1 MTMTKK
7 TKYEVYLLGGLLA
20 VLALSLYVTRSHDD
34 VFTGVHAADDGKFEP
49 LNVPDPSLRLDLLQQ
64 IHNEQYNG
72 QHRNIFSEEPLPP
85 PPDVLKAQKAAEDQA
100 LAMPPPPPPLT
111 VPATF
116 YGIVTDPAT
125 GKREA
130 CFSASQDNIYIVP
143 EGSTLLN
150 QFRVTKI
157 GNNTVEMQELSSGRS
172 TTLTLPQ
179 PSNQANPNM
188 PPQEAQDDYI
198 RHPFVREPH

>member
-1 MTMTKK
+1 MTKK
-7 TKYEVYLLGGLLA
+7 AKYEVYVLGGLL
-20 VLALSLYVTRSHDD
+20 VLLALSLFYVTRSHED

-49 LNVPDPSLRLDLLQQ
+49 LNVPDPSLRVDLLERIQK
-64 IHNEQYNG
+64 EEYKG

-85 PPDVLKAQKAAEDQA
+85 PPDAPNSQQPAQPTVNT
-100 LAMPPPPPPLT
+100 PPPPPPVT

-125 GKREA
+125 GKSQA
-130 CFSASQDNIYIVP
+130 CFSGNQDSIYIVP
-143 EGSTLLN
+143 EGGMLLN

-157 GNNTVEMQELSSGRS
+157 GNNTVELTEISSGRS

-179 PSNQANPNM
+179 PVSQPNA
-188 PPQEAQDDYI
+188 PPQEGAG
-198 RHPFVREPH
+198 